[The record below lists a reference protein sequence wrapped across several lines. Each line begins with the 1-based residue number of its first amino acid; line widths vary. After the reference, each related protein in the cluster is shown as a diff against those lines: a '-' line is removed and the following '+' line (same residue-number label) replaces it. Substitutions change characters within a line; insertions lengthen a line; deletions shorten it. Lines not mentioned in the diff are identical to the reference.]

1 MPPEHIVENWT
12 HEKLNLMIEK
22 LTERKQR
29 ERGEKPEETLPDAA
43 SFAGL
48 TDKIKVIKQSE
59 D

>member
-1 MPPEHIVENWT
+1 MENWS